1 MKSKFKKLNPISTGS
16 WVPESVNQQSI
27 NLEKTYTI
35 LVNKLVIDAL
45 IGIHEYEKN
54 KKQKISISLKL
65 KANEN
70 FRNINDNIKNVVSYE
85 NIVNDIKNF
94 INKGHVGLLE
104 TLAEEI
110 FVICFKD
117 KRILEAKIK
126 IEKLEVFSETES
138 VGIEIQRKKSDKE
151 FKKRIHNILIGNVD
165 N

>member
-151 FKKRIHNILIGNVD
+151 FKKRIHNILTGNVD

>member
-85 NIVNDIKNF
+85 NIVNDIKSF

-151 FKKRIHNILIGNVD
+151 LKKRIHNILTDNVD

>member
-151 FKKRIHNILIGNVD
+151 LKKRIHNILTDNVD

>member
-85 NIVNDIKNF
+85 NIVNDIKSF

-151 FKKRIHNILIGNVD
+151 FKKRIHNILTGNVD